1 MTLKSLFSKTFWA
14 RFFKRFTQYN
24 WLTALWS
31 VCLFFAFPVAGA
43 LILSS
48 NLTSENYWTVAR
60 VSNVILGQVGFVCGA
75 TILLAILTPNA
86 FNYLNSRKQLDF
98 YHSQP
103 VTRKELFWRN
113 YFVGWLSFLI
123 PLTAGFLCEAG
134 IIMLLPG
141 IGWENVFILF
151 KGFFA
156 CVGMY
161 FSVNA
166 LCLLAVMLCGNRF
179 ISLLTGVYFCGAPA
193 MIFGMFRY
201 FVESF
206 SSTFAYEDVMNEILS
221 GISPLV
227 FLLDFIGFKDDGYAV
242 FTSSFWWTVA
252 WMFVSVCA
260 VFLARG
266 LYLRRKSES
275 AGKPLSFPKS
285 ILFIKYPLTVF
296 CAWVGGMLFDAM
308 GDNVV
313 WMLFGF
319 ITFAVITWCI
329 VSGLEKFEFRNAFRG
344 MWKLLIC
351 GGVFLSCLLLVFVG
365 CVLFDKRVTKDE
377 NIISIDVQNFYYNES
392 VNGGDNYRMHYDYK
406 EIEGEEAIKALNVI
420 MKQGAKQT
428 FTGSGSI
435 NVNDVIVSP
444 YVESDRANVSI
455 EVRVHTKFGSYT
467 RYYSYICEPQ
477 SEILQAVKDFAY
489 SAGAK
494 KAQAEFS
501 LESVDTT
508 VDRFSFR
515 PSLLTAAKMEE
526 VYNALKKDMAAAT
539 VKDYEADPIGAVE
552 IRYSGRF
559 YEWMSNS
566 EVASVLVPVYP
577 AYKETLKL
585 IDAES
590 ISDVVV
596 SDYVGTFDKTYYD
609 YTDDE
614 YDLGYKEGYSEGVK
628 KGQACGDEGL
638 AYEIPDLSDYQYSS
652 STYDQGYY
660 QGFREGYDQGYNVSG
675 DAYTE
680 GYNKGYEDGIEAGK
694 ADAENGYDYTTP
706 EYVYDGLSYTDGYQQ
721 GYAEGYSEGYNK
733 HAN

>member
-1 MTLKSLFSKTFWA
+1 MTLKNLFSKAFWV
-14 RFFKRFTQYN
+14 RLLRRFTQFN

-31 VCLFFAFPVAGA
+31 VVLFFAFPVAGA
-43 LILSS
+43 LILSTT
-48 NLTSENYWTVAR
+48 LTTKDYWTVAR

-75 TILLAILTPNA
+75 TILVAILTPNA

-141 IGWENVFILF
+141 IGWENVLVLF

-179 ISLLTGVYFCGAPA
+179 ISLLTGVYFCAAPA
-193 MIFGMFRY
+193 MIFGMFWY
-201 FVESF
+201 FVDSF
-206 SSTFAYEDVMNEILS
+206 SSTFAYKDIMNEILG
-221 GISPLV
+221 GISPLAYL
-227 FLLDFIGFKDDGYAV
+227 FDFIYFAKGDRALTESAFLWTIV
-242 FTSSFWWTVA
+242 WTV
-252 WMFVSVCA
+252 VSVGA

-275 AGKPLSFPKS
+275 AGKPLSFPKA
-285 ILFIKYPLTVF
+285 ILFIKYPLTLF
-296 CAWVGGMLFDAM
+296 TAWIGGILFETM

-351 GGVFLSCLLLVFVG
+351 GGVFLSCLLAVFVG
-365 CVLFDKRVTKDE
+365 CVLFDKRTTKDE

-392 VNGGDNYRMHYDYK
+392 VNGGDNYHMGYSYK

-435 NVNDVIVSP
+435 NKNGVSI
-444 YVESDRANVSI
+444 YQESDTANVSI

-477 SEILQAVKDFAY
+477 GEILAAVKDFAY

-494 KAQAEFS
+494 KAQAEYQFNTI
-501 LESVDTT
+501 DTT

-526 VYNALKKDMAAAT
+526 VYNALKKDMENAS

-566 EVASVLVPVYP
+566 EVAAVSVPVYP
-577 AYKETLKL
+577 AYEETLKL

-614 YDLGYKEGYSEGVK
+614 YDLGYKEGFNEGVQ
-628 KGQACGDEGL
+628 KGQAYGDEGL
-638 AYEIPDLSDYQYSS
+638 AYEMPDLSDYLYSS
-652 STYDQGYY
+652 SSYDLGYY

-680 GYNKGYEDGIEAGK
+680 GYNAGYEEGYEAGK
-694 ADAENGYDYTTP
+694 ADAEGGYDYTTP
-706 EYVYDGLSYTDGYQQ
+706 EYEYDGLSYTDGYHT
-721 GYAEGYSEGYNK
+721 GYFEGYDAGYYGATK
-733 HAN
+733 E